1 VSSAITLESVLAIAP
16 EIALIILAIFVLFF
30 DRAVKPDQ
38 RRTLGLL
45 TAWGG
50 SIILLGTLALW
61 YFFDQPSFEPILYW
75 GGMIRQ
81 DLVTL
86 VFRVMFLIALVITAL
101 LSLDVKNV
109 QSGEYYGLL
118 ITATIGFS
126 FMAASADL
134 IMLYVALETASISLY
149 VLAAYTKGV
158 YRSNEA
164 GMKYFIYGA
173 FASAVMLFG
182 LSYVYGLTGETNI
195 YRILPALRA
204 AAAPEYAVLVAAGLV
219 IVGFGFKISAVPYH
233 FWAPDVYEGAPT
245 PVTGLVSTASKA
257 AGFAVFL
264 RVFTAGVF
272 GQADRANPWWAML
285 VAMCIVTMTLGNL
298 LAIRQKNIKRMLA
311 YSSIA
316 QAGYAMIGL
325 ITALTVAAGGNA
337 ATGVDGA
344 GATMFYLLYYVISNV
359 AAFGIIIMVSNVSG
373 SDDIQDLAG
382 LSRRSPWMALAMLF
396 ALLSL
401 GGIPPAAGFFGKFFI
416 FRSAIEADLWW
427 LALIGIVNA
436 FIALY
441 YYLSVAKV
449 IYLYRSDEEDVKV
462 PLSRAAGVALGFAIF
477 AILYLG
483 FFANSAFEWTREAA
497 TAFFINLG

>member
-1 VSSAITLESVLAIAP
+1 MSSAITLESMLAIAP
-16 EIALIILAIFVLFF
+16 EIALIILAILVLFF
-30 DRAVKPDQ
+30 DRAMKPSE
-38 RRTLGLL
+38 RRSLGLL

-50 SIILLGTLALW
+50 FIILLGTLALW
-61 YFFDQPSFEPILYW
+61 YFLDQPNAQPILYW

-86 VFRVMFLIALVITAL
+86 VFRVMFLLALVITAL
-101 LSLDVKNV
+101 LSLDLEGV

-118 ITATIGFS
+118 ISATIGFS

-149 VLAAYTKGV
+149 VLAAFTKSI

-182 LSYVYGLTGETNI
+182 LSYVYGLTGETGI
-195 YRILPALRA
+195 YQILDALRA
-204 AAAPEYAVLVAAGLV
+204 SSAPDYTVLVAASLV

-272 GQADRANPWWAML
+272 GQAQRGNPWWAML

-325 ITALTVAAGGNA
+325 ITALTVMAGSNSVA
-337 ATGVDGA
+337 GVDGA
-344 GATMFYLLYYVISNV
+344 AATLFFLFYYVFTNV
-359 AAFGIIIMVSNVSG
+359 AAFGIVVMVSNITG
-373 SDDIQDLAG
+373 SDEIRDLSG

-401 GGIPPAAGFFGKFFI
+401 GGIPPTAGFFGKFFI
-416 FRSAIEADLWW
+416 FRSAVQADMWW

-449 IYLYRSDEEDVKV
+449 MYLYRSEDEDVKV
-462 PLSRAAGVALGFAIF
+462 PLTRAAGLALGITVF

-483 FFANSAFEWTREAA
+483 VFANSAFEWTREAA